1 MKKKVLAKRELKLE
15 KQQIEMKIEKRKRAK
30 TAFREKN

>member
-15 KQQIEMKIEKRKRAK
+15 KQIEMKIEKRKRAK